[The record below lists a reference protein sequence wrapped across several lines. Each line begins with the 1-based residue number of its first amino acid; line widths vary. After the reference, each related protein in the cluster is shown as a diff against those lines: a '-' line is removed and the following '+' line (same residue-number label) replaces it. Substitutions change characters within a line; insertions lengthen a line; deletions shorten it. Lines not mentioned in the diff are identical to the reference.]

1 MSHALPAA
9 AAAAVALALI
19 LRARRRRRLSSDVE
33 TWEAHT
39 CRLPAKL
46 AAQEREA
53 IRATVTLSDRA
64 AYFELSSCPVT
75 ESIEQ
80 RMEQISTVVSKEQ
93 YNAHWESGLYACA
106 RCGQAL
112 YSSADKFVGP
122 CMWPSFRK
130 GHARSSLHTLPVPT
144 GAYNRY
150 TCEVHELYCGGCHLF
165 LGHQFE
171 DGAECGD
178 THPEAGWRHCVLSL
192 SLAFVPS

>member
-9 AAAAVALALI
+9 AAAAVALALVVH
-19 LRARRRRRLSSDVE
+19 ARRRRRLASAE

-46 AAQEREA
+46 TAQEREA
-53 IRATVTLSDRA
+53 ILAAVTLSHRA

-75 ESIEQ
+75 ESVEQ
-80 RMEQISTVVSKEQ
+80 RMEQVSSAVSREQ
-93 YNAHWESGLYACA
+93 YNAHWAPGLYACA
-106 RCGQAL
+106 RCSQAL
-112 YSSADKFVGP
+112 YSSKDKFVGP

-130 GHARSSLHTLPVPT
+130 AHARASLHTLPVPT

-150 TCEVHELYCGGCHLF
+150 TCEVHELYCAGCHLF
-165 LGHQFE
+165 LGHQFA

-178 THPEAGWRHCVLSL
+178 IHPEAGWRHCACSR
-192 SLAFVPS
+192 SR